1 MNLKKILLVILMII
15 SVLAIAGCGEE
26 EKYNTAKKELVQI
39 TDTFKT
45 IKANDENKAKFEEAY
60 KKAEAKLSDMEK
72 FSKSDNKLT
81 NDYLKAKEELVQ
93 QKKCWESS
101 LALEKELQKARANQF
116 KTGKTPR
123 PFEKYQIK

>member
-1 MNLKKILLVILMII
+1 MNLKKILLVTLMII

-60 KKAEAKLSDMEK
+60 KKAEAKLADMEK

-93 QKKCWESS
+93 QKKRWESS

-116 KTGKTPR
+116 KTMKHPNV
-123 PFEKYQIK
+123 FEGYELK

>member
-1 MNLKKILLVILMII
+1 MKLKKLLLIALMII

-60 KKAEAKLSDMEK
+60 KKAETKLAEMEK
-72 FSKSDNKLT
+72 FSKSDTKLT
-81 NDYLKAKEELVQ
+81 NDYLKVKEELAQ
-93 QKKCWESS
+93 HKNHWNHA
-101 LALEKELQKARANQF
+101 LAEEREFQKAKANQF
-116 KTGKTPR
+116 KTMKHPDV
-123 PFEKYQIK
+123 FEGFELK

>member
-1 MNLKKILLVILMII
+1 MNLKKILLITLMII

-60 KKAEAKLSDMEK
+60 KKAEAKLADMEK
-72 FSKSDNKLT
+72 LSKSDNKLT
-81 NDYLKAKEELVQ
+81 NDYLKAKEELIQ
-93 QKKCWESS
+93 QKKRWESS

-116 KTGKTPR
+116 KTMKHPDA
-123 PFEKYQIK
+123 FEGYELK